1 MLTWLTVAV
10 LLAVAVLAGFALWYL
25 VRDRLIDD
33 WMLLVAAAVELG
45 LLVQAVVGAV
55 RSGAVDDAAERATF
69 LAYALT
75 LPIIPPVTAY
85 VAIKEKTRWAMG
97 VILAG
102 AFTIAVM
109 TGRLDQIWSA
119 HA

>member
-10 LLAVAVLAGFALWYL
+10 LVAVAVLAGFALWNL

-33 WMLLVAAAVELG
+33 WMLLVSAVVEVG
-45 LLVQAVVGAV
+45 LVAQAVVAAA
-55 RSGAVDDAAERATF
+55 RSGGVDDAAERATF

-75 LPIIPPVTAY
+75 LPIIPPITAY
-85 VAIKEKTRWAMG
+85 IAIKEKTRWAMG

-102 AFTIAVM
+102 AFAIAVM
-109 TGRLDQIWSA
+109 TGRLDQIWGA